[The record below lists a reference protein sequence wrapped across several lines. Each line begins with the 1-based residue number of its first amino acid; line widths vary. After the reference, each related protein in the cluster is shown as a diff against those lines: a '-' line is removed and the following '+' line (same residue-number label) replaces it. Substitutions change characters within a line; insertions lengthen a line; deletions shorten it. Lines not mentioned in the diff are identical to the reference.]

1 MPIATNM
8 KQVFNT
14 SVGTIEV
21 LVDRESRTISI
32 YRFDDQNRPAAAAIE
47 NWDHVDLLDVL
58 NRQAG
63 VPLTEANRIATAV
76 REQHMSLGSL
86 AERLDESRRARPGWS
101 SLENAGI
108 ALRFVA
114 ALLDTLIV
122 FLPLSIVVGL
132 MTGGRY
138 AERGEGYANAGVNVG
153 GNAIWLLLALC
164 VGYYIACEA
173 ATGATLGK
181 RMVGIRVVAED
192 GDRVTVGASVVR
204 NLLRLV
210 DGLFF
215 YLVGFLI
222 ALTSTRRQRLGDRA
236 AHTIVVRG

>member
-8 KQVFNT
+8 KQVLNT

-21 LVDRESRTISI
+21 LVDQESRTISI

-58 NRQAG
+58 NRQVG
-63 VPLTEANRIATAV
+63 VPLTEANRIATAL
-76 REQHMSLGSL
+76 REQHMSLGSV
-86 AERLDESRRARPGWS
+86 AGRVDESRRTRSGWS

-114 ALLDTLIV
+114 VLLDAVIV
-122 FLPLSIVVGL
+122 FIPLGIVVGL
-132 MTGGRY
+132 MTGGGY
-138 AERGEGYANAGVNVG
+138 TERGQGYANAGINVG
-153 GNAIWLLLALC
+153 GNAFWLLLALGL
-164 VGYYIACEA
+164 GYYIVCEA

-181 RMVGIRVVAED
+181 RMVGIRVVDEN
-192 GDRVTVGASVVR
+192 GDSVTLGAAVVR

-210 DGLFF
+210 DALFF
-215 YLVGFLI
+215 YLVGFLF
-222 ALTSTRRQRLGDRA
+222 ALTSRRGQRLGDRA